1 MAREPPMPTNR
12 QKVADSNQ
20 LLRSSSKHNALFIL
34 HLTNEIIH
42 LPVTEIA
49 TERFRDYVR
58 PTLARLSFDKYPENS
73 PNIKPSRND
82 MSSCK
87 F

>member
-42 LPVTEIA
+42 LPVKELA

-58 PTLARLSFDKYPENS
+58 PTLAQFSFDKYPEARICS
-73 PNIKPSRND
+73 ND
-82 MSSCK
+82 S
-87 F
+87 